1 MPRTGERSNFFIRK
15 GTIIM
20 ATPGKEERVVSSVS
34 GSFVGIA
41 EKVTRKAVRSTHWI
55 VVELDND
62 NMGPTKGVYLNAES
76 FNAVSGVVALFRLGV
91 VLKEGDNLSFK
102 VYGNNAVRIELN
114 GNPILPEKGD
124 KSIFEEQN
132 NSFEKM
138 LDAIRGEHK
147 EVDFWNQA
155 ESDYFMKVRDLV
167 KEHIYWLEEDDIKS
181 LVLSKFL
188 PDIPDLKPD
197 CSFEEI
203 YPLLRHKFSDEV
215 I

>member
-1 MPRTGERSNFFIRK
+1 M
-15 GTIIM
+15 
-20 ATPGKEERVVSSVS
+20 
-34 GSFVGIA
+34 
-41 EKVTRKAVRSTHWI
+41 
-55 VVELDND
+55 
-62 NMGPTKGVYLNAES
+62 
-76 FNAVSGVVALFRLGV
+76 

-114 GNPILPEKGD
+114 RNPILPEKGD

-197 CSFEEI
+197 FSFEEI

>member
-1 MPRTGERSNFFIRK
+1 MSRTGERSNYFIRK
-15 GTIIM
+15 GAIIM
-20 ATPGKEERVVSSVS
+20 ATPGKEDKVVSSVS
-34 GSFVGIA
+34 GIFVGIA
-41 EKVTRKAVRSTHWI
+41 EKVTRKVGWSTHWI
-55 VVELDND
+55 AIELDND
-62 NMGPTKGVYLNAES
+62 NMGPTKGVYLDAENY
-76 FNAVSGVVALFRLGV
+76 NAVSGVVALYRLGR
-91 VLKEGDNLSFK
+91 VLKEGDILSFK
-102 VYGNNAVRIELN
+102 VGKNSTVRIELN
-114 GNPILPEKGD
+114 GIPVIPEEGD
-124 KSIFEEQN
+124 ERIFRDQD
-132 NSFEKM
+132 NSFEAM

-147 EVDFWNQA
+147 DRDFWNQA
-155 ESDYFMKVRDLV
+155 ESDYFIKVRDLV